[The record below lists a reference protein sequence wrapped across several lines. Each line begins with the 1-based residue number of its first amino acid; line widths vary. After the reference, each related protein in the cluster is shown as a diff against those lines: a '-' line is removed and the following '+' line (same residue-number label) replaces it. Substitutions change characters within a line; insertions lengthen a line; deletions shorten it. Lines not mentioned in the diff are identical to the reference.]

1 LSLLKKRAPFKVAMS
16 SFPSL
21 TDLPEQVWVF
31 FAKTVGAICGSAI
44 SIAYLLPSSK
54 REAFLRFIIGITSGV
69 MFGMFVGIK
78 LAEQLGIK
86 EHLSKAEIALSGA
99 AMASLCAWWALG
111 VMARIARGSIT
122 EK

>member
-1 LSLLKKRAPFKVAMS
+1 MS

-21 TDLPEQVWVF
+21 SELPEQVWVF
-31 FAKTVGAICGSAI
+31 IAKTVGAVCGSAI

-54 REAFLRFIIGITSGV
+54 REAFLRFVIGITSGV
-69 MFGMFVGIK
+69 MFGTFVGIK

-86 EHLSKAEIALSGA
+86 EHLSKVEMALSGA

-111 VMARIARGSIT
+111 VMARIAKRSMT
-122 EK
+122 EM